1 MFSGTRVERVQGGY
15 DLALRDF
22 APEDSG
28 SRARKPAH
36 DTRVLCA
43 APGYLQ
49 RFGVPE
55 RLDDLKDHR
64 LRRARADLV
73 GGGGAPDG
81 LFPPKNAPPRIVC
94 DDGASLK
101 QATIAGAGVSLSA
114 ALSVWR

>member
-64 LRRARADLV
+64 IIDFAGPARTLSAGAAPPTAFFHQRTLRRGSYATTARA
-73 GGGGAPDG
+73 
-81 LFPPKNAPPRIVC
+81 
-94 DDGASLK
+94 
-101 QATIAGAGVSLSA
+101 
-114 ALSVWR
+114 